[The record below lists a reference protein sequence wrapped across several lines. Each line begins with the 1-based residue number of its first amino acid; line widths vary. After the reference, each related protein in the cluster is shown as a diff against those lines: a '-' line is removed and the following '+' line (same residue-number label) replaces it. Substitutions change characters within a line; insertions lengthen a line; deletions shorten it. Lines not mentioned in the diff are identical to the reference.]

1 MACVWVDEMAG
12 KMVANEAASSVDRM
26 ADELAADLVDPWGH
40 NAAFSKVE

>member
-26 ADELAADLVDPWGH
+26 ADELVADLVDPRGH